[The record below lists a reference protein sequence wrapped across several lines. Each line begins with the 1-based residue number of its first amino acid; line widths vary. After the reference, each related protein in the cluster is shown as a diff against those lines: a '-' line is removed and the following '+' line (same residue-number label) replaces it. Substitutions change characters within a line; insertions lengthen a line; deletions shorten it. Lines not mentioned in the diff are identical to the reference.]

1 MINVTI
7 ATKDFRFSYSINEI
21 LSKFKNIKINY
32 VLPNETMP
40 KETNV
45 IITTETEKNQIKHEN
60 TLVPKSFNK
69 HYLYSQIIM
78 LSSGKKRFEKVIVGV
93 DPGKT
98 IGFSVITEN
107 GTILATANLFSP
119 IDVVKEVISVFFNIN
134 TESFIIKIG
143 KGGGNVQKEIIKQIE
158 KLFPDKIKVVEV
170 KEENTS
176 KTAKLFSKE
185 KFSKNVKSAILISLK
200 EK

>member
-1 MINVTI
+1 MIKVTI
-7 ATKDFRFSYSINEI
+7 ATKDFRFSYTINEI

-32 VLPNETMP
+32 VLPNETIP
-40 KETNV
+40 IETNV
-45 IITTETEKNQIKHEN
+45 IITTETEKNLIKHEN

-69 HYLYSQIIM
+69 HYLYSQIIL
-78 LSSGKKRFEKVIVGV
+78 LSSGKKSFEKVIVGV

-107 GTILATANLFSP
+107 ETILTTANLFSP
-119 IDVVKEVISVFFNIN
+119 IDVVKEILSVFFNID
-134 TESFIIKIG
+134 TETFIIKIG
-143 KGGGNVQKEIIKQIE
+143 RGGGDVQKEIIKQIE
-158 KLFPDKIKVVEV
+158 KLFPDKIRVIEV

-176 KTAKLFSKE
+176 KTTKLFSKE
-185 KFSKNVKSAILISLK
+185 RLSKDVKSAILISLK